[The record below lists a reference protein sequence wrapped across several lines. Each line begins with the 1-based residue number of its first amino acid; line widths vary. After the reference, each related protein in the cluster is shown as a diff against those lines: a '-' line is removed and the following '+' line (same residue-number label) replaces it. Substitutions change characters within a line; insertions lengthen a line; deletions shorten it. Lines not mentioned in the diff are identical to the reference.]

1 MSKSGSVGG
10 HRSVYQRRSVA
21 LFTGAAFPHTAGTRR
36 SATSGEAL
44 RPDRHGLR
52 ALGSNRRRA
61 AGARTG
67 YHPICRPISPP
78 ASHTPHR
85 PGLTAIRPELTSMA
99 ASDTFPTPEF
109 VSNGDR
115 ARDDRR
121 LFGRFID
128 QRDPLDREAIIER
141 FMPLARQIAA
151 RYQRPEEPFDDVF
164 QVACYGLVKAVDR
177 FDVERGVAFSS
188 YAVPTIAGE
197 VRRYFRDR
205 TWAVRPPR
213 GLQERAL
220 AVEKSTTELTNRL
233 GRSPTVRQIGQ
244 ALELEDEEVLEAM
257 QALRAGHAT
266 SLSAPRGSDE
276 EGDQTLGD
284 TLGSEDEG
292 YALAEHRVVYEQLA
306 DTLTARERLVVEL
319 RFGQDL
325 TQEEIGKRVGV
336 SQMQVSRVLRQAL
349 AKLEEQARSS

>member
-1 MSKSGSVGG
+1 MTLQPTE
-10 HRSVYQRRSVA
+10 RNNDDA
-21 LFTGAAFPHTAGTRR
+21 LLAAFAERPDPQLR
-36 SATSGEAL
+36 EAL
-44 RPDRHGLR
+44 
-52 ALGSNRRRA
+52 
-61 AGARTG
+61 
-67 YHPICRPISPP
+67 
-78 ASHTPHR
+78 
-85 PGLTAIRPELTSMA
+85 
-99 ASDTFPTPEF
+99 
-109 VSNGDR
+109 V
-115 ARDDRR
+115 
-121 LFGRFID
+121 
-128 QRDPLDREAIIER
+128 ER
-141 FMPLARQIAA
+141 YLPLARSIARRYA
-151 RYQRPEEPFDDVF
+151 RGSEPLDDLV
-164 QVACYGLVKAVDR
+164 QVASVGLLKAIDR
-177 FDVERGVAFSS
+177 YSPDRGVAFSS

-257 QALRAGHAT
+257 EALRAGHAT
-266 SLSAPRGSDE
+266 SMSAPRGSDE
-276 EGDQTLGD
+276 KGDQTLGD
-284 TLGSEDEG
+284 TLGSEEQG
-292 YALAEHRVVYEQLA
+292 FELAEHRVVYEQLA

-319 RFGQDL
+319 RFGKDL